1 VPEGQ
6 KVEWRRYIYLWL
18 NFAIFE
24 ELTANDFSKA
34 KQVHERAL
42 KLIPHSQFTFSK
54 VWLAYATFLIRRED
68 L

>member
-1 VPEGQ
+1 MPEGQ

-34 KQVHERAL
+34 K
-42 KLIPHSQFTFSK
+42 
-54 VWLAYATFLIRRED
+54 
-68 L
+68 